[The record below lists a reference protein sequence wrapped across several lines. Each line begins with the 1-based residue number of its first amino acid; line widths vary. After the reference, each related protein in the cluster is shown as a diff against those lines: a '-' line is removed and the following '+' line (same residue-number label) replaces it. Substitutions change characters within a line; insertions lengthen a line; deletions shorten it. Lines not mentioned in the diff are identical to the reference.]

1 MFGFFKINEDLF
13 FEELLSD
20 DIDINKVQRYIN
32 KGVNINKRD
41 EKEQTILFSLA
52 ATRKLEA
59 LKILIRNGANLT
71 LEDHHRKTVLNEAEE
86 PGNACIK
93 TDGKYVGDS
102 NCLVLEAY

>member
-41 EKEQTILFSLA
+41 EKEQTILFTLA

-71 LEDHHRKTVLNEAEE
+71 KIIQEE
-86 PGNACIK
+86 QFFRMLHLVEIIK
-93 TDGKYVGDS
+93 FFKF
-102 NCLVLEAY
+102 